1 LASVGWG
8 GGQWASMDV
17 TRDNFEESLR
27 ELAAAIA
34 DPHFAF
40 WRCAAFSPGALP
52 TAPSWRL

>member
-1 LASVGWG
+1 
-8 GGQWASMDV
+8 MDV